1 MRKTFPLQVWQT
13 AGLILDTPLSR
24 ATSNLHSDNFTASRD
39 FSTADDALSIRHRLQ
54 GPGQPSPTASPTPS
68 FYAIRSTGCVE
79 DLRLPEKV
87 WRLKHKPVG
96 TRSIDAPSGGANSPV
111 CPIEKQ
117 CMHQKRP
124 AQTVK
129 CVNIYTNASFVYV
142 RSTL

>member
-13 AGLILDTPLSR
+13 AGLILDTPLSH
-24 ATSNLHSDNFTASRD
+24 AASNLHSDNFTASRGII
-39 FSTADDALSIRHRLQ
+39 SADEVLSIRHRRQ

-68 FYAIRSTGCVE
+68 FCAIRSSGCVE
-79 DLRLPEKV
+79 DLRLPEKT
-87 WRLKHKPVG
+87 WRLKRMPVG
-96 TRSIDAPSGGANSPV
+96 ARSIDAPTEGANGPV

-117 CMHQKRP
+117 RMHPKKP